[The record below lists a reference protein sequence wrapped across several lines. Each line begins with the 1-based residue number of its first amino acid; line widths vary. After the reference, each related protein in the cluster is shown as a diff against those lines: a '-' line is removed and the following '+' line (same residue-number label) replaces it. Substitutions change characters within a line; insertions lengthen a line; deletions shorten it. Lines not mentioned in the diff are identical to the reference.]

1 VAVIIASG
9 LAIGL
14 IAAYAPVASYSLLQS
29 TFTTPVSAGPNNY
42 ESVHLSM
49 TKGETVSFNAV
60 LDNKTA
66 IRFYIFN
73 SSQLALFGKCAPR
86 CIQPLLGGTGSY
98 FQQAGLS
105 RPDLFLNTSVSETK
119 PYSGNF
125 SAPTSGPFYFVFD
138 NSVGGR
144 WSNYVAQNATGFATG
159 SIRMS
164 VFQVEA
170 TYVINWE
177 LAIIGVAETIFGG
190 ILATI
195 FWQPNLPKIKLR
207 REGLVK
213 RFGTIIAIV
222 AVLGTLIID
231 VPIFY
236 AAATNSQNA
245 LLPGFG
251 IKGSGQSVQSPVQT
265 SNYSVFEIDSDYL
278 SNVGSAGY
286 GAMSVDGVDQY
297 LFVAAPQN
305 NSIYIYD
312 LPNEAESDIS
322 GFNSPQSVLY
332 APNTDN
338 VFVANA
344 GNGTVD
350 ILSINSTTY
359 PLALQ
364 RIAEIPDLPG
374 VTSLV
379 YDASSGFVY
388 AGYGSGNQSG
398 IAVINANT
406 TSKIGNISLSASPGQ
421 MVIEQNGTWIF
432 ASVGSSIDVI
442 DKTTGGVINSFPTSG
457 ALGLDEADNQL
468 FVGTSNPPQLQVLD
482 DRSGTVLTSL
492 SLPSVPGNVNFDPI
506 SKLVMA
512 SCFKGTLEVFQQEPN
527 DTGAYFSVASEPTG
541 PGASQSAFF
550 PDQELLYVAIPQYP
564 YQLAQLMTFG
574 IYSD

>member
-1 VAVIIASG
+1 
-9 LAIGL
+9 
-14 IAAYAPVASYSLLQS
+14 
-29 TFTTPVSAGPNNY
+29 
-42 ESVHLSM
+42 M
-49 TKGETVSFNAV
+49 TKGEIASFNAV

-66 IRFYIFN
+66 IRLYIFN
-73 SSQLALFGKCAPR
+73 SSQLALFDKCAPR

-98 FQQAGLS
+98 YQQAGLS

-119 PYSGNF
+119 PFSGNF
-125 SAPTSGPFYFVFD
+125 SAPTSGTFYFVFD
-138 NSVGGR
+138 NSVGGN

-159 SIRMS
+159 SIRTS

-177 LAIIGVAETIFGG
+177 LVIIGVAEMILGG
-190 ILATI
+190 VLATL
-195 FWQPNLPKIKLR
+195 FWQPKVPKIKLR
-207 REGLVK
+207 REGLLK

-251 IKGSGQSVQSPVQT
+251 IKGSGQSVPAQT

-278 SNVGSAGY
+278 SNIGPTGY

-322 GFNSPQSVLY
+322 GFNGPQSVLY
-332 APNTDN
+332 APDSGN
-338 VFVANA
+338 VFVANT

-364 RIAEIPDLPG
+364 RIAELSDLPG
-374 VTSLV
+374 VASLA

-406 TSKIGNISLSASPGQ
+406 TSQIGNIPLSAPPGQ

-432 ASVGSSIDVI
+432 ASVGSLIDVI

-492 SLPSVPGNVNFDPI
+492 SLPSAPGDVNFDPI

-512 SCFKGTLEVFQQEPN
+512 SCLKGTLEVFQQEPN

-541 PGASQSAFF
+541 PGASQSAFY
-550 PDQELLYVAIPQYP
+550 PDQELVYVAIPQYP